1 MKTAE
6 QFCTLLDF
14 PPEITQDIVALEQK
28 VSGALG
34 DRMLKLAKDTLKDGI
49 TNEEFQA
56 LLKAAQSWGKE
67 IGEHEFRM
75 QMIFAYYCFA
85 LLEEKYEQ
93 AGIPKEIYNETVQDF
108 RFRVYECREVYHFNG
123 IFVAWWY
130 WIFCNLALHKL
141 GTMEFERTVADFDYE
156 GKGVS
161 VRKGDPIIA
170 LHIPP
175 KFKMSRQTVTEA
187 LKESYRFYGFQ
198 GKVAYQCDSW
208 LLYPDFEDIFVKG
221 GNVSEFRTFFDVFRA
236 TDHETFEDCWRLY
249 KVGEIKDLETLP
261 TETRL
266 QRNMLNHLKNG
277 GKTGDGFG
285 VLVFDG
291 EEIL

>member
-6 QFCTLLDF
+6 QFCALLDF
-14 PPEITQDIVALEQK
+14 PQEITQDIVALEEK
-28 VSGALG
+28 VSSQLG
-34 DRMLKLAKDTLKDGI
+34 DRILNLAKATLREGI
-49 TNEEFQA
+49 TNEEFLQ
-56 LLKAAQSWGKE
+56 LLREAQSCGKE
-67 IGEHEFRM
+67 IDEHEFRM
-75 QMIFAYYCFA
+75 QMVFAYYCFA
-85 LLEEKYEQ
+85 LLEEKYDQ
-93 AGIPKEIYNETVQDF
+93 AGLPKELYNETVQDF

-130 WIFCNLALHKL
+130 WIFCNLSLHKL
-141 GTMEFERTVADFDYE
+141 GTMEFERTVADFDYD

-170 LHIPP
+170 IHIPP

-208 LLYPDFEDIFVKG
+208 LLYPDFEDVFVKG

-236 TDHETFEDCWRLY
+236 RHHETFEDCWRLF
-249 KVGEIKDLETLP
+249 KVGEIQDLETLP
-261 TETRL
+261 AETRL
-266 QRNMLNHLKNG
+266 QRNMLRHLKAG